1 MNEKQFTISEVIDS
15 FGITKHSWVLFI
27 ILSLAQVLDGYDFM
41 IINSTNLFVAH
52 TFWPNDP
59 NPGALMGSLTTWG
72 LLGMVIGGA
81 FGGILSDKIGRKK
94 VLIGAV
100 AFYGVF
106 TLPQAFASDLTMFAA
121 FRLIAGL
128 GVEAFCVR
136 SEPERPDCPI
146 SGCTQI
152 SGEPARNRVVFISRR
167 RLEGVVRPSLEKRK
181 AALEHK
187 ARSAKSEFRASPL
200 PPRSPLSS

>member
-27 ILSLAQVLDGYDFM
+27 ILSLAQVLDDYDFM

-106 TLPQAFASDLTMFAA
+106 TLPQAFASDLIMFAA

-128 GVEAFCVR
+128 GVGSCIPVVYTVF
-136 SEPERPDCPI
+136 SEVMPSNRRGFSSPAAAPAWSAVGSSQASWPI
-146 SGCTQI
+146 PSAT
-152 SGEPARNRVVFISRR
+152 P
-167 RLEGVVRPSLEKRK
+167 RLR
-181 AALEHK
+181 
-187 ARSAKSEFRASPL
+187 F
-200 PPRSPLSS
+200 

>member
-106 TLPQAFASDLTMFAA
+106 TLPQAFASDLIMFAA

-128 GVEAFCVR
+128 GVGSCIPVVYTVF
-136 SEPERPDCPI
+136 SEVMPSNRRGFSSPAAAPAWSAVGSSQASWPI
-146 SGCTQI
+146 PSAT
-152 SGEPARNRVVFISRR
+152 P
-167 RLEGVVRPSLEKRK
+167 RLR
-181 AALEHK
+181 
-187 ARSAKSEFRASPL
+187 F
-200 PPRSPLSS
+200 